1 LVCNP
6 TTREVARLPL
16 PEDLDLGNS
25 TGFYLHT
32 PTAEYRV
39 LFYYINIQQ
48 GEYEYFVAA
57 PGQHRARK
65 INPSGLRTPGD
76 DTEPTLNCAPVILRG
91 CLHWMMRYSRPSM
104 GVVVFDTISEKFRRM
119 RGPLDGDAR
128 MGAHTV
134 GAVVGVDGALGASL
148 FVEGFV
154 KVWILV
160 NYEEETWTLRYSVDV
175 SLLGRS
181 ALQCFVI
188 IAHVSD
194 EGDALLMTLDGGWCG
209 VYNLRRGH
217 VVKTRLESFPGSFQW
232 TSHVYKESLVS
243 LLPKCVGAPNSTT
256 VTMN

>member
-1 LVCNP
+1 
-6 TTREVARLPL
+6 
-16 PEDLDLGNS
+16 
-25 TGFYLHT
+25 
-32 PTAEYRV
+32 
-39 LFYYINIQQ
+39 
-48 GEYEYFVAA
+48 
-57 PGQHRARK
+57 
-65 INPSGLRTPGD
+65 
-76 DTEPTLNCAPVILRG
+76 
-91 CLHWMMRYSRPSM
+91 
-104 GVVVFDTISEKFRRM
+104 VVVFDTISEKFRRM

-134 GAVVGVDGALGASL
+134 GAVVGVDGTLGASL
-148 FVEGFV
+148 FEEGFV

-181 ALQCFVI
+181 ALQCFMI

-194 EGDALLMTLDGGWCG
+194 EGDALLMNLDGGLCG

-217 VVKTRLESFPGSFQW
+217 VVKSFPGGFQW

-243 LLPKCVGAPNSTT
+243 LLPKGVGAPNSTT